1 MRLFKKIPIR
11 GICGFLFLLIA
22 QSSFAQKTYKTDVL
36 VVGASASGI
45 AAGIQSARMGAQTII
60 AEPSTWLGGM
70 ITAAG
75 VCAFDGNHNLPSGLF
90 GEFRSALH
98 KVYGGSSKVAT
109 GWVSNTLFEPHVGDS
124 IFKSMAAATKN
135 LTIKY
140 QLRFN
145 KAILENGWI
154 KGAEF
159 TNTQTDE
166 KVLIYAKQVID
177 ATELG
182 DVLANAGVPYDLGM
196 ESNEIT
202 KENVHKGPSN
212 NIVQDITYVAILKD
226 YGIGKDCTIVRPA
239 NYDPAEFDGSCTDYY
254 MNNTRQKPNVDAQKM
269 LNYGKLPNNKYMINW
284 PGYGNDIYLNI
295 IEMNEADR
303 NKALQKAKEQTLR
316 FVYFIQHQLG
326 FKHLGFAD
334 DEYPTKDKFPIIP
347 YHRESRRV
355 KGLVRMDVHHI
366 AKPYQ
371 LENPLYRTGIAVG
384 DYPIDHHHKKNP
396 EAPQHLDFY
405 GVPSFN
411 IPMGTLIPANTN
423 GLIVAEKSISVSNVV
438 NGTTRLQAIALLIGQ
453 AAGTLAATAAK
464 ENISAAKIPVRKVQ
478 KALLAS
484 NAYIMPYFDVSLS
497 HPHFE
502 AVQKIGATGI
512 LKGQGVPTGW
522 ANRTYFHPDSL
533 VNRTELV
540 KDMAP
545 YYRIET
551 AQEKKLALSDAV
563 DFIMKLAA
571 AEKKVNHQ
579 QEVHRGQ
586 KDSPVI
592 PNVNTIIQWN
602 FSNKKAFMQQL
613 QQAWIQWKLG
623 YFDLSMPLTRLEFAV
638 LLNATL
644 DPFKTKPVNYL
655 GQFVEK
661 GNLLQ

>member
-1 MRLFKKIPIR
+1 MQDCFLKQITVK
-11 GICGFLFLLIA
+11 GICGVLFTLMI
-22 QSSFAQKTYKTDVL
+22 QSTFAQKTVRADVL

-75 VCAFDGNHNLPSGLF
+75 VCAFDGNHNLPSGIF
-90 GEFRSALH
+90 GEFRSALY
-98 KVYGGSSKVAT
+98 KVYGGPSKVST

-124 IFKSMAAATKN
+124 IFKNMAASTQN
-135 LTIKY
+135 LSVQY
-140 QLRFN
+140 LLQFN
-145 KAILENGWI
+145 TAIIENGVI

-159 TNTQTDE
+159 TQIRTGE
-166 KVLIYAKQVID
+166 KLRIFAKQVID

-182 DVLANAGVPYDLGM
+182 DVLANANVPYDLGM
-196 ESNEIT
+196 ESNDIT

-226 YGIGKDCTIVRPA
+226 YGAGKDCTIVRPP
-239 NYDPAEFDGSCTDYY
+239 NYDPSEFDGACSDYY
-254 MNNTRQKPNVDAQKM
+254 FNKTRQKPTVDAQKM

-295 IEMNEADR
+295 VQMNETDR
-303 NKALQKAKEQTLR
+303 NSELQKAKEQTLR

-326 FKHLGFAD
+326 FKQLGFAD
-334 DEYPTKDKFPIIP
+334 DEYPTPDRFPIIP

-366 AKPYQ
+366 AKPF
-371 LENPLYRTGIAVG
+371 LLANPLYRTGIAVG

-396 EAPQHLDFY
+396 LAPQHLDFY

-411 IPMGTLIPANTN
+411 IPLGVLIPAKTE

-464 ENISAAKIPVRKVQ
+464 ENIQASKVSVRKVQ
-478 KALLAS
+478 SALLAS
-484 NAYIMPYFDVSLS
+484 NAYIMPYFDISVS
-497 HPHFE
+497 HPHFD

-533 VNRTELV
+533 VNRAELV
-540 KDMAP
+540 KDIAP
-545 YYRIET
+545 YFTIEDRSPKRITLSET
-551 AQEKKLALSDAV
+551 I
-563 DFIMKLAA
+563 DFILKEANDKQSRNGVTTSSNLTDA
-571 AEKKVNHQ
+571 KNNNVKSNH
-579 QEVHRGQ
+579 RI
-586 KDSPVI
+586 D
-592 PNVNTIIQWN
+592 WN
-602 FSNKKAFMQQL
+602 FSDKKIFTAQI

-623 YFDLSMPLTRLEFAV
+623 YFDPSMPITRLELAV

-644 DPFKTKPVNYL
+644 DPFNNKEVNYL
-655 GQFVEK
+655 GQL
-661 GNLLQ
+661 N